1 VRSGWLVREARRRGN
16 LTQAELAARL
26 GTTQSAV
33 ARLERGGS
41 APSLERLSRIARAC
55 GLELVPTLTPG
66 DDSDWSVASANLR
79 LDVDARVRQHQ
90 AALRFAR
97 DGRTARGR
105 HRVGA

>member
-1 VRSGWLVREARRRGN
+1 LRRRAG
-16 LTQAELAARL
+16 LTQAELAARI

-41 APSLERLSRIARAC
+41 TPSLERLTRIARCC
-55 GLELVPTLTPG
+55 GLELVPVLRPA

-90 AALRFAR
+90 AALRFAQA
-97 DGRTARGR
+97 GREAAGGRRG
-105 HRVGA
+105 GA